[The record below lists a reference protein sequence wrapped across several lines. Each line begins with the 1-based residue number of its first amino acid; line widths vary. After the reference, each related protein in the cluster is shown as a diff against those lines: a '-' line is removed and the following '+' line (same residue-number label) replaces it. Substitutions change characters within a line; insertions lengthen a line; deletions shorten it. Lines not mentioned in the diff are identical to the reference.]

1 VSAPGPLPS
10 ALAPFAR
17 LASIAYGLGVRA
29 HGAWWS
35 LRGSRD
41 AGVPV
46 ISVGNVSAGGTGKS
60 PFVRW
65 VAEELVAA
73 GHRPVVALRGYAPG
87 GGPSDEAAEHR
98 ATLPAGATVAVGAD
112 RVAAIAAA
120 RAADP
125 AIDCAVLDDGFQHR
139 AAARRL
145 DIVLVDATRPA
156 IDGRLLPAGWLREPA
171 DALRRAGLV
180 VVTRATRVDP
190 ALAALV
196 ERHHGRPPAAWTRHE
211 WRRIERFGAGG
222 RDMPVE
228 AVAGK
233 KVACVTALG
242 NPAPFVAEA
251 TALGARVVADLRHRD
266 HHRFTAEDAA
276 RIAAAAR
283 AKDAAVLCTGKD
295 WAKLEPVLPS
305 DLGVEWLVVRPAIAF
320 LEGEATVR
328 AAVRAAAATAA

>member
-1 VSAPGPLPS
+1 MSAPGPLPS

-35 LRGSRD
+35 LRGARD

-98 ATLPAGATVAVGAD
+98 ATLPPGATVAVGAD
-112 RVAAIAAA
+112 RVA
-120 RAADP
+120 
-125 AIDCAVLDDGFQHR
+125 
-139 AAARRL
+139 
-145 DIVLVDATRPA
+145 
-156 IDGRLLPAGWLREPA
+156 
-171 DALRRAGLV
+171 
-180 VVTRATRVDP
+180 
-190 ALAALV
+190 
-196 ERHHGRPPAAWTRHE
+196 
-211 WRRIERFGAGG
+211 
-222 RDMPVE
+222 
-228 AVAGK
+228 
-233 KVACVTALG
+233 
-242 NPAPFVAEA
+242 
-251 TALGARVVADLRHRD
+251 ADLRHRD

-320 LEGEATVR
+320 LAGEDEVR
-328 AAVRAAAATAA
+328 AAVRAAASAAA

>member
-1 VSAPGPLPS
+1 MSGRGPVPA

-17 LASIAYGLGVRA
+17 LASFAYGLGVRA

-35 LRGSRD
+35 LRGARD

-46 ISVGNVSAGGTGKS
+46 VSVGNVSAGGTGKS

-65 VAEELVAA
+65 VAEELVKA

-98 ATLPAGATVAVGAD
+98 AALPAGATVAVGAD

-156 IDGRLLPAGWLREPA
+156 IDGPLLPAGWLREPA
-171 DALRRAGLV
+171 EALRRAGLV
-180 VVTRATRVDP
+180 VVTRASRVDP

-222 RDMPVE
+222 RDMPVP
-228 AVAGK
+228 AMAGK
-233 KVACVTALG
+233 KVVCVTALA
-242 NPAPFVAEA
+242 NPGPFVAEA
-251 TALGARVVADLRHRD
+251 EALGARVRADLRHRD
-266 HHRFTAEDAA
+266 HHRFTAADVA
-276 RIAAAAR
+276 RIAAVAR
-283 AKDAAVLCTGKD
+283 ENDAAVLCTGKD
-295 WAKLEPVLPS
+295 WAKLEPLLGS
-305 DLGVEWLVVRPAIAF
+305 DMGVEWLAVRPGIAF
-320 LEGEATVR
+320 LAGEATVR
-328 AAVRAAAATAA
+328 EAVLAAVPPPA